1 MRRLTLVLVACAA
14 VLTPSTAW
22 AKEVAGVSVCAADG
36 CQEVADR
43 DTWQLLAEGGASA
56 SAPARPLEH
65 FRVQFRVDA
74 DGETVRFWYLA
85 APARGLAQ
93 AEDGSWM
100 TLPPASRKALLGLTQ
115 GRVPLAPGEM
125 PPGVDLPA
133 ARVDEVF
140 APAETA
146 AAPGSGDASPWP
158 WLGGAALAALGLA
171 LIAWRRRGGGA
182 PAPLP
187 Q

>member
-1 MRRLTLVLVACAA
+1 MRRSLLVLVACAA
-14 VLTPSTAW
+14 VLTPSTAS
-22 AKEVAGVSVCAADG
+22 AKEIVGVSVCAADG
-36 CQEVADR
+36 CQEVTDQAAW
-43 DTWQLLAEGGASA
+43 THLAEGGAAA

-100 TLPPASRKALLGLTQ
+100 TLTPASRKALLGLTR

-125 PPGVDLPA
+125 PPGVDLPPP
-133 ARVDEVF
+133 RVDEVF
-140 APAETA
+140 SPAETA
-146 AAPGSGDASPWP
+146 APAADDASPWG
-158 WLGGAALAALGLA
+158 WLGGAALAALVLA
-171 LIAWRRRGGGA
+171 LIAWCRRGGGA

>member
-1 MRRLTLVLVACAA
+1 MRRLTLVLLGCAIA
-14 VLTPSTAW
+14 LTPSSAW
-22 AKEVAGVSVCAADG
+22 AKEIAGVSVCAADG
-36 CQEVADR
+36 CQEVTDR
-43 DTWQLLAEGGASA
+43 AAWPHLAEGGAAA

-85 APARGLAQ
+85 VPARGLAQ

-100 TLPPASRKALLGLTQ
+100 TLTPASRKALLGLTQ
-115 GRVPLAPGEM
+115 GRVPLAAGEM
-125 PPGVDLPA
+125 PPGVDLPPP
-133 ARVDEVF
+133 RVDEVF
-140 APAETA
+140 SPAETA
-146 AAPGSGDASPWP
+146 AASGSGDASPWP